1 VSSIVRI
8 TDVSFAYPS
17 PLPGHGPVPAL
28 QHVSLEIESGSFV
41 ALIGAVGAGK
51 TTLCLC
57 LNGIVPSMTGG
68 EFAGAV
74 EVMGMRT
81 SERSVAELAR
91 HVGMVFEEA
100 EVQLFN
106 SSVEDEIAFG
116 LEELG
121 WEPPAI
127 EERID
132 WALEAVG
139 LQGMRR
145 RNPRGLSGGEQ
156 KRLAIATVLAMAP
169 NILVLDEP
177 TAGLDPRGRQE
188 VMQVISRLAK
198 ERTATV
204 IMATQDAEMAARFA
218 DRVILLDEG
227 RIVDDG
233 TPREVYGR
241 LAAGRR
247 PMVYV
252 PQMAR
257 AARLLNERLGRRWD
271 FLTPEEALQAL
282 APMPSQAPSS
292 PLPHAGACP

>member
-1 VSSIVRI
+1 MSNIIRI
-8 TDVSFAYPS
+8 ADVSFAYLS
-17 PLPGHGPVPAL
+17 PLPGRGPTPAL
-28 QHVSLEIESGSFV
+28 VHVSLEIEGGAFV
-41 ALIGAVGAGK
+41 ALIGPVGAGK

-57 LNGIVPSMTGG
+57 LNGIVPHMTGG
-68 EFAGAV
+68 EFAGSV

-91 HVGMVFEEA
+91 HVGMVFEDA

-121 WEPPAI
+121 WEPQAI

-145 RNPRGLSGGEQ
+145 RNPRQLSGGEQ
-156 KRLAIATVLAMAP
+156 KRLAIATVLATAP
-169 NILVLDEP
+169 AILVLDEP

-218 DRVILLDEG
+218 DRVILLDAG
-227 RIVDDG
+227 RVADDG
-233 TPREVYGR
+233 SPRQVYAR
-241 LAAGRR
+241 LAASRHAT
-247 PMVYV
+247 VHI

-257 AARLLNERLGRRWD
+257 VAHILNEQLGRRWD
-271 FLTPEEALQAL
+271 FLTPEEALPAL
-282 APMPSQAPSS
+282 SPIPASAPLMPDRSS
-292 PLPHAGACP
+292 GAVP

>member
-1 VSSIVRI
+1 MSSIIRI

-17 PLPGHGPVPAL
+17 PLPGHGVVPAL
-28 QHVSLEIESGSFV
+28 RHVSLEIESGSFV
-41 ALIGAVGAGK
+41 ALIGPVGAGK
-51 TTLCLC
+51 TTFCLC

-68 EFAGAV
+68 EFAGDV

-81 SERSVAELAR
+81 SEHSVAELAR
-91 HVGMVFEEA
+91 WVGMVFEDA

-127 EERID
+127 EARID

-145 RNPRGLSGGEQ
+145 RNPRQLSGGEQ

-169 NILVLDEP
+169 PILVLDEP

-227 RIVDDG
+227 RVVDDG
-233 TPREVYGR
+233 TPRAVYGR

-247 PMVYV
+247 PAVHV
-252 PQMAR
+252 PQMAQV
-257 AARLLNERLGRRWD
+257 ADILNQRLGRRWD
-271 FLTPEEALQAL
+271 FLTSDEALQAL
-282 APMPSQAPSS
+282 SPAPAPTSLLKDSS
-292 PLPHAGACP
+292 GASV

>member
-1 VSSIVRI
+1 MSNIIRI

-17 PLPGHGPVPAL
+17 LAPGRGPTPAL
-28 QHVSLEIESGSFV
+28 AHVSLEIESGAFV
-41 ALIGAVGAGK
+41 ALIGPVGAGK

-57 LNGIVPSMTGG
+57 LNGIVPQMTGG
-68 EFAGAV
+68 EFAGDV

-91 HVGMVFEEA
+91 HVGMVFEDA

-121 WEPPAI
+121 WEPQAI

-132 WALEAVG
+132 WALGAVG

-145 RNPRGLSGGEQ
+145 RNPRQLSGGEQ
-156 KRLAIATVLAMAP
+156 KRLAIATVLATAP
-169 NILVLDEP
+169 AILVLDEP

-218 DRVILLDEG
+218 DRVILLDAG
-227 RIVDDG
+227 RVVDDG
-233 TPREVYGR
+233 SPRQVYAR
-241 LAAGRR
+241 LATSRR
-247 PMVYV
+247 TRVHV

-257 AARLLNERLGRRWD
+257 VAHILNERLGRRWD
-271 FLTPEEALQAL
+271 FLTPEEALPAL
-282 APMPSQAPSS
+282 SPTAAPAPSVLDKS
-292 PLPHAGACP
+292 SGAVP